1 MTRGEFFKLQWVSLR
16 ALSLHSFRGLLR
28 EKILYNLFFI
38 AIFLLIMGYFAAL
51 LVWGRQDRVVLHF
64 GTLVNALAVFGV
76 AIGAST
82 RALRQ
87 ELEDRTIYPV
97 LVRPVHRS
105 VIYFSKWIGV
115 GVFSMVYTALLA
127 SLLALSMMI
136 VGGKPGLAFVQSM
149 GLIWVE
155 STLAG
160 SFALFLAM
168 FLRPGLAGMST
179 LAYLFL
185 GHNHEQMMFLLKKD
199 SATPGL
205 LEGLIQLTP
214 DLSVLLM
221 DTRVFYEQPMSLSE
235 LFLRAGYG
243 FGWAFMFVLFGNAVF
258 FRKNL

>member
-1 MTRGEFFKLQWVSLR
+1 MTRGDFFKLQWISLR
-16 ALSLHSFRGLLR
+16 ALSLHSFRSLLR
-28 EKILYNLFFI
+28 EKILYNLFFV

-51 LVWGRQDRVVLHF
+51 LVWGRQDRVILHF

-105 VIYFSKWIGV
+105 VLYVSKWIGV

-127 SLLALSMMI
+127 SLLALSMMV
-136 VGGKPGLAFVQSM
+136 VGGKPNLAFVQSM
-149 GLIWVE
+149 GLLWVE

-160 SFALFLAM
+160 SFALLLAL

-185 GHNHEQMMFLLKKD
+185 GHNHEQMAYLLKKD

-205 LEGLIQLTP
+205 LQGLIHLTP
-214 DLSVLLM
+214 DLSILLM
-221 DTRVFYEQPMSLSE
+221 DTRVFYEQALSASE
-235 LFLRAGYG
+235 LLLRAGYG

>member
-1 MTRGEFFKLQWVSLR
+1 MTTGAFLRLQWVSLR
-16 ALSLHSFRGLLR
+16 TLSLYAFRGLLR
-28 EKILYNLFFI
+28 EKILYNLFFV

-51 LVWGRQDRVVLHF
+51 LVWGRQDRVILHF

-87 ELEDRTIYPV
+87 ELEDRSIYPV

-105 VIYFSKWIGV
+105 VVYASKWIGV
-115 GVFSMVYTALLA
+115 GVFSMVYTALLGA
-127 SLLALSMMI
+127 LLALSMMI
-136 VGGKPGLAFVQSM
+136 VGGKPDLAFVQSM
-149 GLIWVE
+149 SLLWIE

-160 SFALFLAM
+160 SFALLLAL

-185 GHNHEQMMFLLKKD
+185 GHNHEQMAFLLNKE

-205 LEGLIQLTP
+205 LQGLIHLTP
-214 DLSVLLM
+214 DLSILLM
-221 DTRVFYEQPMSLSE
+221 DTRVFYGQVLPASE
-235 LFLRAGYG
+235 FLLRAGYG
-243 FGWAFMFVLFGNAVF
+243 FGWALMFLFLGNAIF